1 MKTLLKK
8 VWSTKLVWL
17 YVLTMIVAFT
27 SRYGRITIGYKEPLL
42 VGLLWVVV
50 AFFRLLQKKHRAD
63 TALMK
68 NLGFFLCAYLI
79 PHVITHLYT
88 IALMLLGKVEWKYL
102 TSNATVYL
110 PVLIVLSAVYLFG
123 AKALRY
129 TLIAVIGAFVLSMVS
144 SVILVGPHIIPD
156 AILQAYF
163 GQSVEK
169 NFLELHDVVLAIGYI
184 MVYYLYRGRK
194 LDRRDIAFIV
204 CAVSIGVLGMK
215 RIVVLAI
222 LVCLAFAALV
232 YILPKKARYA
242 VCVVGGVGI
251 LVGCFGFLWLMSK
264 GDLFFNLMEK
274 LHINT
279 MGRIYYYRDVMALAD
294 FHVLYPGIGRNVVTQ
309 LLQNEMSY
317 LRVGGVHSDII
328 KMYVENG
335 FVMYGLWSSY
345 HLLAF
350 PALLRKRFG
359 NSTAVMGFAVTMYSF
374 LLYLTDNIEIY
385 FVCQTLAMMIP
396 MCFALRESSLLNA
409 KEKMMI
415 DGEKQK

>member
-1 MKTLLKK
+1 MKSLFKK
-8 VWSTKLVWL
+8 IWSTKLVWL
-17 YVLTMIVAFT
+17 YVLTMTVAFT
-27 SRYGRITIGYKEPLL
+27 SRYGRFTIGYKEPLL
-42 VGLLWVVV
+42 IGGIWVVA
-50 AFFRLLQKKHRAD
+50 AFVRLLQKKHRAD
-63 TALMK
+63 VTLMK

-79 PHVITHLYT
+79 PHIITHAYT
-88 IALMLLGKVEWKYL
+88 LVLMLLGKVEWKYF
-102 TSNATVYL
+102 TTNATVYL

-123 AKALRY
+123 SKALRY

-144 SVILVGPHIIPD
+144 SVILVGPHIIPE

-169 NFLELHDVVLAIGYI
+169 NFLEIHDVVLAIGYI

-194 LDRRDIAFIV
+194 LERRDIAFIT

-232 YILPKKARYA
+232 YILPKKVRFPI
-242 VCVVGGVGI
+242 CVICGFGI
-251 LVGCFGFLWLMSK
+251 LAGCFGFLWLMSQ

-274 LHINT
+274 FNINT
-279 MGRIYYYRDVMALAD
+279 MGRIYYYRDVMALSD

-335 FVMYGLWSSY
+335 FVMYGLWSAY

-350 PALLRKRFG
+350 PAMLRKRF
-359 NSTAVMGFAVTMYSF
+359 SAKTAVMGFAVTMYSF

-396 MCFALRESSLLNA
+396 ICFALRE
-409 KEKMMI
+409 KE
-415 DGEKQK
+415 ERYVAHS